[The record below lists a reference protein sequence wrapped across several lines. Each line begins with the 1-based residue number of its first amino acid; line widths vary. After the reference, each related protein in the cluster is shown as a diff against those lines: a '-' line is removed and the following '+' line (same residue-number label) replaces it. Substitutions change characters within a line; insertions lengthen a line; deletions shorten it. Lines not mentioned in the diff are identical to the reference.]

1 MTDDIEQLLAFG
13 RMGLETGYYEQARDH
28 FEQVLALDPSN
39 LEAMKGLA
47 RVNEILSRRE
57 ALAAEPTRVE
67 PVEPQRRIAR
77 AQRIPEKRAE
87 GRRRSPVQW
96 FRERSRLGKLAV
108 VVGVPLLLLCLW
120 AGLAS
125 LVSPTPET
133 LAPVSVTVVPR
144 YTGTLILPTVTLAHT
159 KTPILPTTT
168 LVPVEATPAPK
179 PVEATPTP
187 IPPAPTPTPVPA
199 LTIEE
204 QLAQRL
210 HAPWAAQDW
219 EEVIG
224 LVEQVLAINPDYDDM
239 VQKLYAA
246 HVNYGRQL
254 ASEGNLEE
262 AKWEFIRAL
271 DVKPDGGEAAVELWI
286 LAGRPSRTVVPIPP
300 TLTLTPTPPVTT
312 VVPPPDR
319 AQVVRVIDGD
329 TIEVNLAGKLYKVRY
344 IGIDTPETGEWMG
357 PEATAKNEELVGGK
371 VVRLEKD
378 VSETDRYGR
387 LLRYVWVGDLMVNA
401 ELVWLGCA
409 QVSTYPPDVKY
420 ADCFLRL
427 QRDAREAGRM
437 CGLLLTPSPTT
448 QPSPT
453 YCDCSGNIYNCSDFS
468 THAEAQACYEY
479 CKSLGRGDVHW
490 LDGDNDGIAC
500 ESLL

>member
-1 MTDDIEQLLAFG
+1 MALQDSGVGYEEACEEIAQWWWLTVDAVKAIAVEGIE
-13 RMGLETGYYEQARDH
+13 
-28 FEQVLALDPSN
+28 
-39 LEAMKGLA
+39 KGWL
-47 RVNEILSRRE
+47 
-57 ALAAEPTRVE
+57 T
-67 PVEPQRRIAR
+67 
-77 AQRIPEKRAE
+77 
-87 GRRRSPVQW
+87 
-96 FRERSRLGKLAV
+96 
-108 VVGVPLLLLCLW
+108 
-120 AGLAS
+120 
-125 LVSPTPET
+125 PTP
-133 LAPVSVTVVPR
+133 
-144 YTGTLILPTVTLAHT
+144 
-159 KTPILPTTT
+159 
-168 LVPVEATPAPK
+168 
-179 PVEATPTP
+179 EATPTLG
-187 IPPAPTPTPVPA
+187 PPTATPLPT

-210 HAPWAAQDW
+210 HAPWAAGDW

-224 LVEQVLAINPDYDDM
+224 LVKQILAINPDYDDM

-271 DVKPDGGEAAVELWI
+271 DVKPNGGEAVAGLRELADKASGS
-286 LAGRPSRTVVPIPP
+286 LPVTPPVGATARPTKTAAPI
-300 TLTLTPTPPVTT
+300 TLTPTPP
-312 VVPPPDR
+312 PPLPQ

-329 TIEVNLAGKLYKVRY
+329 TIEVNIAGKSYKVRY
-344 IGIDTPETGEWMG
+344 IGIDTPETGEWMA

-401 ELVWLGCA
+401 KLVWLGCA

-420 ADCFLRL
+420 ADHFLRL

-437 CGLLLTPSPTT
+437 CGLLPTPSPPT
-448 QPSPT
+448 SPPPPV
-453 YCDCSGNIYNCSDFS
+453 CDCSGNIYNCSHFS

-479 CKSLGRGDVHW
+479 CKSLGRGDVHR

-500 ESLL
+500 ESLP